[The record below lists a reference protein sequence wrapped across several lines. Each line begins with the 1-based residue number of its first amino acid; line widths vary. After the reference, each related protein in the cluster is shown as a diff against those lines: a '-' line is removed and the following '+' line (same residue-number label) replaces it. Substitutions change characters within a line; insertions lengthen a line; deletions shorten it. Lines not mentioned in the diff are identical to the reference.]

1 MNLNDGILAGVP
13 PHRVAR
19 LRRQGERY
27 FADGLR
33 DLGADRRRAIMAVCV
48 IEWATA
54 TADAVIET
62 HDRIVGRT
70 WRDRLSVRTSG
81 ARACRGR
88 SADPPACQMVAS
100 LSGLLPLLPQQAP
113 DGPAAARVHRFHG
126 NFPTARWLIDAVIP
140 IAVADMAAMQL
151 ARHSA
156 E

>member
-1 MNLNDGILAGVP
+1 MTLNDGILAGVP

-62 HDRIVGRT
+62 HDRLVGRT
-70 WRDRLSVRTSG
+70 WRDAKQLHDERVVETRG
-81 ARACRGR
+81 ATTATLNGFNAHRQLFLEAHGAGPQLDIAAPLGGAEERPHPL
-88 SADPPACQMVAS
+88 DP
-100 LSGLLPLLPQQAP
+100 
-113 DGPAAARVHRFHG
+113 H
-126 NFPTARWLIDAVIP
+126 
-140 IAVADMAAMQL
+140 
-151 ARHSA
+151 
-156 E
+156 EK